1 MDNLS
6 GKANWKLSS
15 NETKKDKEEVV
26 ITTVK
31 PKRKKV
37 NTPNFS
43 VLDTLL
49 LETEKYY
56 SINPTKQIGD
66 ILIGMQSL
74 AKLTKISNN

>member
-6 GKANWKLSS
+6 GKANWKLSG
-15 NETKKDKEEVV
+15 NETKKDKEVA